1 MTDEDASPKPN
12 QPEPREPAA
21 VEEFFPDEHRRS
33 VPKIAWWILGI
44 ACVALLAFLLVRP
57 EWFTRSADDDSL
69 HVPADRHF
77 TKTLASLDH
86 PDGLWLN
93 DDASST
99 SFTVKLPVDSKRSDT
114 RIRLTGT
121 TQVANDSTVFLTVSV
136 DGTQV
141 YRSELP
147 RGDNP
152 LNTLVG
158 IPADAAADG
167 SVRIVVRTDG
177 SLHNQTCATDRSP
190 GANVHLD
197 STTLVEAALDEPV
210 HTVRDVV
217 ASWDHDL
224 TVVLG
229 STANEWRT
237 AAAQL
242 GLALTRAGHRV
253 TFAGVVPADRARNTV
268 LVGPASTLHTG
279 TGWSGSGSEPIEVG
293 TIGDTPVL
301 ALVNSS
307 AQAVA
312 RFLNSPT
319 LMTADSGHSDPR
331 AVPGAALTGNEIS
344 LRNLGADMSS
354 TTITED
360 HT

>member
-197 STTLVEAALDEPV
+197 DDPRRGRPRRTGTHRA
-210 HTVRDVV
+210 RRRR
-217 ASWDHDL
+217 
-224 TVVLG
+224 VLG
-229 STANEWRT
+229 SRPHRGARQHRKRMAHRRSTI
-237 AAAQL
+237 
-242 GLALTRAGHRV
+242 GTRAHSRRSPGDVRRRGTGGPGAQH
-253 TFAGVVPADRARNTV
+253 RARRPGV
-268 LVGPASTLHTG
+268 DASHRHRLVGFRIRTDRGRHHRRHPRARPGEL
-279 TGWSGSGSEPIEVG
+279 VG
-293 TIGDTPVL
+293 TSRG
-301 ALVNSS
+301 
-307 AQAVA
+307 
-312 RFLNSPT
+312 
-319 LMTADSGHSDPR
+319 
-331 AVPGAALTGNEIS
+331 AVPEQSYPDDRGLRSQRSARGARRRTHRQ
-344 LRNLGADMSS
+344 RNIP
-354 TTITED
+354 T
-360 HT
+360 